1 MKDTKS
7 SSAERDDHQAKTSN
21 SAQTEPHNHP
31 EKQADTQKQQ
41 DSEISTQPELDST
54 AEIKKLENQVAEYH
68 DQLMRSR
75 AELENFKKRT
85 RREIT
90 QIRNYANEQFAV
102 ELLAIKDSLEMGLQ
116 IDIKEDAQKLYE
128 GIELTLKL
136 LQQTFEKFG
145 IKEINPEG
153 EIFNPEH
160 HQAMMTQ
167 TDASKPSNTILNVLQ
182 KGYLMNDRLLR
193 PAMVCVSSQPEISTP
208 QKNPAI
214 EKQSGKTVET
224 TIKNT
229 KDESKTNS

>member
-1 MKDTKS
+1 MEDTKS
-7 SSAERDDHQAKTSN
+7 SSVEQVDNQPKTGI
-21 SAQTEPHNHP
+21 ADKADTHNHC
-31 EKQADTQKQQ
+31 EKGAYPKKQQ
-41 DSEISTQPELDST
+41 KPETPAQPEFDSA
-54 AEIKKLENQVAEYH
+54 AEIKKLEDQIAEYY

-85 RREIT
+85 EREVT

-116 IDIKEDAQKLYE
+116 VGTNEDAKKLHE

-136 LQQTFEKFG
+136 LQQTFGKFG

-167 TDASKPSNTILNVLQ
+167 TDTTKPPDTILNVLQ
-182 KGYLMNDRLLR
+182 KGYLMNGRLLR
-193 PAMVCVSSQPEISTP
+193 PAMVCVSSQPEVSKT
-208 QKNPAI
+208 QKKPI
-214 EKQSGKTVET
+214 PEKQSEKKTENT
-224 TIKNT
+224 RKNGV
-229 KDESKTNS
+229 KTDP

>member
-1 MKDTKS
+1 MEDTKS
-7 SSAERDDHQAKTSN
+7 SSVEQLGNQPKTSN
-21 SAQTEPHNHP
+21 IDKTDPHDHYGKGKDPKKQQKPETSAQP
-31 EKQADTQKQQ
+31 KF
-41 DSEISTQPELDST
+41 DSA
-54 AEIKKLENQVAEYH
+54 AEIKKLENQIAEYY

-85 RREIT
+85 KREVT
-90 QIRNYANEQFAV
+90 QIRHYANEQFAV

-116 IDIKEDAQKLYE
+116 VDTKEDAKKLHE

-167 TDASKPSNTILNVLQ
+167 ADTTKPPNTILNVLQ

-193 PAMVCVSSQPEISTP
+193 PAMVCVSSQSEASEA
-208 QKNPAI
+208 QKNPPLDEQS
-214 EKQSGKTVET
+214 EKKAENSTKNEFKT
-224 TIKNT
+224 
-229 KDESKTNS
+229 DS

>member
-1 MKDTKS
+1 MEDTKS
-7 SSAERDDHQAKTSN
+7 SSVEQVGKQPKTSN
-21 SAQTEPHNHP
+21 ADKADSHNHSEKGTDPKKQQKQETSAQP
-31 EKQADTQKQQ
+31 EF
-41 DSEISTQPELDST
+41 DSA
-54 AEIKKLENQVAEYH
+54 AEIKKLEDQIAEYY

-85 RREIT
+85 QREVT

-116 IDIKEDAQKLYE
+116 VDTKEDTKKLHE

-153 EIFNPEH
+153 EIFNPQH

-167 TDASKPSNTILNVLQ
+167 IDTTKPPNTILNVLQ

-193 PAMVCVSSQPEISTP
+193 PAMVCVSSQPEVSKP
-208 QKNPAI
+208 QKNPNL
-214 EKQSGKTVET
+214 EKQSEKKIEN
-224 TIKNT
+224 TIKN
-229 KDESKTNS
+229 

>member
-1 MKDTKS
+1 MEDTKS
-7 SSAERDDHQAKTSN
+7 SSVEQVDNQPKTGNADKADSHNN
-21 SAQTEPHNHP
+21 SKKETDP
-31 EKQADTQKQQ
+31 KKQQ
-41 DSEISTQPELDST
+41 NQETSVQPEFDSA
-54 AEIKKLENQVAEYH
+54 AEIKKLEDQIAEYY

-85 RREIT
+85 EREVT

-116 IDIKEDAQKLYE
+116 VDTKEDAKKLHE
-128 GIELTLKL
+128 GIALTLKL

-167 TDASKPSNTILNVLQ
+167 SDTTKPPNTILNVLQ

-193 PAMVCVSSQPEISTP
+193 PAMVCVSSQPEVSKP
-208 QKNPAI
+208 QKKPNL
-214 EKQSGKTVET
+214 EKQSEKKIEN
-224 TIKNT
+224 TIKN
-229 KDESKTNS
+229 